1 MDNPYTFIFVICLV
15 LGLLSGVIMHRSDF
29 CIAGMFRDLFLLK
42 RTVMLKSLVLLVV
55 SSMILFEI
63 ARQAGLLPLYPF
75 PLLYSPTPANLIG
88 GVLFGTG
95 MVLAGGCV
103 VGTLYKMGSGSVLS
117 GMVFIGL
124 VAGSALY
131 AEIHPLWASLIKST
145 TFFQGRITIP
155 QILGVDPF
163 MLISIPVALGLYF
176 IFKWHRDGKLVRV
189 AYAEGYLQ
197 PWKAALFLSLIG
209 LASYVLI
216 GMPLGLT
223 SSYAKLSGYIGSLF
237 FREHIEGLSYFKAVP
252 LKYVHPLSGVQLQG
266 GAGPRFD
273 AISAIQFPL
282 VAGIIIGSA
291 VSAAWLKEFK
301 IYFGAPFRQYVS
313 AILGGVIMGLAS
325 RMAPTCN
332 VWHLLG
338 GLPILAVSSVLFL
351 AGLFPGAWLG
361 SRLFVSFVM
370 KKGGP
375 QS

>member
-1 MDNPYTFIFVICLV
+1 MDNPYAFIFAVCLV

-42 RTVMLKSLVLLVV
+42 RTIMLRSLVLLVV
-55 SSMILFEI
+55 SSMVLFEF
-63 ARQAGLLPLYPF
+63 ARQMGLLPLYPF

-88 GVLFGTG
+88 GFLFGTG

-163 MLISIPVALGLYF
+163 ILISMAAAVGLYIVF
-176 IFKWHRDGKLVRV
+176 MWHRDGKFVR
-189 AYAEGYLQ
+189 ASYAEGYLQ
-197 PWKAALFLSLIG
+197 PWKAALLLSLIG
-209 LASYVLI
+209 LTSYVLI

-223 SSYAKLSGYIGSLF
+223 SSYAKLSGYIESMF
-237 FREHIEGLSYFKAVP
+237 FREHMEGLAYFKAVP

-282 VAGIIIGSA
+282 VAGIVIGSA
-291 VSAAWLKEFK
+291 VSAVLLREFK
-301 IYFGAPFRQYVS
+301 IYFRAPFRQYVS
-313 AILGGVIMGLAS
+313 AITGGLIMGLAS

-338 GLPILAVSSVLFL
+338 GLPILAASSVLFL
-351 AGLFPGAWLG
+351 VGLFPGAWLG
-361 SRLFVSFVM
+361 SRIFINVVM
-370 KKGGP
+370 KQGG
-375 QS
+375 QRS